1 MSDDMSLDDLAEQL
15 EKEGDGEHGKP
26 SSSIDDTPVP
36 IGMAAQIL
44 AEALL
49 GRSGIAGISAEAD
62 NPGNGITVMVL
73 EGFMEAATE
82 GAPTQIYGYDLH
94 FKSVTIDEINTMS
107 QCKDAQVYNGPPG
120 KLTEVKAAGVEGHE
134 TFRERLK
141 KHMLAAGYSENQVYG
156 IDTMS
161 EMACRLIFRKYES
174 AHERNML
181 AATMI
186 AASRLID
193 ACTEDKKLAGEADLA
208 GAVQEELACLDT
220 SKLDE
225 IDADSAMDSRAVKIL
240 EIGVKYIT
248 GTGEIDKRMTRET
261 AKMILG
267 IANEAGKE
275 KAPPQPAEPSP
286 YQKLLEDPDTF

>member
-15 EKEGDGEHGKP
+15 EKEGDDGHDK
-26 SSSIDDTPVP
+26 SSIDDTPIP

-73 EGFMEAATE
+73 EGFMEAATK
-82 GAPTQIYGYDLH
+82 GAPTQIYGYNLH
-94 FKSVTIDEINTMS
+94 FKSVTIDEINAMS
-107 QCKDAQVYNGPPG
+107 QCKDAQVYDGPPG
-120 KLTEVKAAGVEGHE
+120 KLTEIKAAGVEKIE
-134 TFRERLK
+134 TPRERLK

-174 AHERNML
+174 THERNML

-193 ACTEDKKLAGEADLA
+193 ACNEDKKLAGEADLA

-220 SKLDE
+220 AKLDE
-225 IDADSAMDSRAVKIL
+225 IDADSVMDSRAVKIL
-240 EIGVKYIT
+240 EVGIKYIV
-248 GTGEIDKRMTRET
+248 GAGEIDKKMAQQTV
-261 AKMILG
+261 KMILEV
-267 IANEAGKE
+267 ANDAE
-275 KAPPQPAEPSP
+275 KKNHPQPVEPSP